1 MIISYLNSS
10 RDAFRILC
18 GKSRTNRHQ
27 LHGHISKMVKIHCP
41 FEEVPL
47 PQVSEASPTRLL
59 ETHELAVAHK
69 RYAILS
75 LLVGAIAFAA
85 SAMLVYEHLQ
95 IAKDASHVSVC
106 DMNAILNCG
115 TVMRTPF
122 AEVFG
127 FPNPYIGL
135 VGYAI
140 TITLATVL
148 LTGAHFSRWYWICMN
163 IGHFLAFCFIVYL
176 WFHTT
181 FVIGALCLFCMIV
194 WIMQIILLA
203 KTVSHS
209 IQTGVIPAPTHIR
222 QVVGGWSWFGIVLIF
237 VLLFGIIVIHVSDA
251 FRIN

>member
-1 MIISYLNSS
+1 MP
-10 RDAFRILC
+10 
-18 GKSRTNRHQ
+18 
-27 LHGHISKMVKIHCP
+27 HI
-41 FEEVPL
+41 
-47 PQVSEASPTRLL
+47 SEASAIH
-59 ETHELAVAHK
+59 EYSTHEAMKADK

-75 LLVGAIAFAA
+75 LLTGILAFAS

-140 TITLATVL
+140 TITIATAILA
-148 LTGAHFSRWYWICMN
+148 GARFSRWYWLCMN
-163 IGHFLAFCFIVYL
+163 VGHVLAFCFILYL
-176 WFHTT
+176 WFNTT

-194 WIMQIILLA
+194 WIMQTILMA
-203 KTVSHS
+203 KTTAHN
-209 IQTGVIPAPTHIR
+209 IQTGVIPAPEHIR
-222 QVVGGWSWFGIVLIF
+222 HAVAGWSWFVVILIF
-237 VLLFGIIVIHVSDA
+237 VLLFGIIIIHFFDQIMNS
-251 FRIN
+251 F